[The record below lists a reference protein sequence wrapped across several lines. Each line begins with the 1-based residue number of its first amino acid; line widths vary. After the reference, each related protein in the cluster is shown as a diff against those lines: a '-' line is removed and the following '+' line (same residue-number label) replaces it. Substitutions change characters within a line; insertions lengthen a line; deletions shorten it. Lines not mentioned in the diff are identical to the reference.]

1 MTVKTASML
10 VVLLLAA
17 AGCREEQEHRRPVA
31 AGIPDVV
38 GLSLEDAKETLDDA
52 GVYYE
57 VRAPEGQRPLIDHL
71 WEVCEQHPPPGTDA
85 TEVELDVD
93 REC

>member
-1 MTVKTASML
+1 MTVKTAIAL
-10 VVLLLAA
+10 FLLLLVAG
-17 AGCREEQEHRRPVA
+17 GCRDEENRTPVT
-31 AGIPDVV
+31 GGVPDVV
-38 GLSLEDAKETLDDA
+38 GLSLEDAKESLDDA

-71 WEVCEQHPPPGTDA
+71 WEVCEQHPAPGVVAYD
-85 TEVELDVD
+85 VELDVD

>member
-1 MTVKTASML
+1 MRIKTVFAL
-10 VVLLLAA
+10 VLVGLAA
-17 AGCREEQEHRRPVA
+17 AGCGNEERRPDRSD
-31 AGIPDVV
+31 GIPDVV
-38 GLSLEDAKETLDDA
+38 GLSLEDAKEALDDA

-71 WEVCEQHPPPGTDA
+71 WEVCAEDRPRPHVW
-85 TEVELDVD
+85 EVELQVD